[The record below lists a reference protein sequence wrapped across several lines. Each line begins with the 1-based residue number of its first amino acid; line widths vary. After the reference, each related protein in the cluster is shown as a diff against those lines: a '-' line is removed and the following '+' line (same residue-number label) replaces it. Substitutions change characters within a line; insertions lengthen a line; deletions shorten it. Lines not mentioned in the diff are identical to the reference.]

1 MKTRHIIGASVA
13 LMALPMAAKAQSFS
27 LDAGFAANL
36 VVAADGFDHV
46 ENFGEGYVV
55 GSYAGFFA
63 GLYIAS
69 LYEDPADDYEL
80 ELSLGYGNE
89 LANGLTYSLTYTAYY
104 LEDSYQN
111 YDLTLGLGY
120 AISETVG
127 IGAEFAYDPDS
138 EDLDTSVSLSY
149 VFTDKIAGYV
159 LLGQDMSNDIYG
171 EIGVSYAITDEAAF
185 SLLYEN
191 AENADAT
198 ISFIL
203 SYDFNVFGG

>member
-1 MKTRHIIGASVA
+1 MKTRNIIGASLA
-13 LMALPMAAKAQSFS
+13 IMALPVAAKAQSFS
-27 LDAGFAANL
+27 LDAGFAANM
-36 VVAADGFDHV
+36 VVEADGFDHV

-69 LYEDPADDYEL
+69 LYDAAEDYEL

-89 LANGLTYSLTYTAYY
+89 LANGLSYSLTYTAYY
-104 LEDSYQN
+104 VEDDYN
-111 YDLTLGLGY
+111 AYDLTLGLGY
-120 AISETVG
+120 ALSDTVG

-191 AENADAT
+191 SESADAT

>member
-1 MKTRHIIGASVA
+1 MWQFCRF
-13 LMALPMAAKAQSFS
+13 PR
-27 LDAGFAANL
+27 FA
-36 VVAADGFDHV
+36 
-46 ENFGEGYVV
+46 
-55 GSYAGFFA
+55 
-63 GLYIAS
+63 
-69 LYEDPADDYEL
+69 
-80 ELSLGYGNE
+80 
-89 LANGLTYSLTYTAYY
+89 TYTAYY
-104 LEDSYQN
+104 LEDDYQN

-120 AISETVG
+120 ALSDTVG
-127 IGAEFAYDPDS
+127 LGAEFAYDPDS

-191 AENADAT
+191 AESADAT

>member
-1 MKTRHIIGASVA
+1 M
-13 LMALPMAAKAQSFS
+13 
-27 LDAGFAANL
+27 
-36 VVAADGFDHV
+36 
-46 ENFGEGYVV
+46 
-55 GSYAGFFA
+55 
-63 GLYIAS
+63 
-69 LYEDPADDYEL
+69 
-80 ELSLGYGNE
+80 
-89 LANGLTYSLTYTAYY
+89 
-104 LEDSYQN
+104 
-111 YDLTLGLGY
+111 
-120 AISETVG
+120 G

-191 AENADAT
+191 SESADAT